1 MTVSKRHHYTPRYY
15 LKRFETEAGA
25 LWRLDSENGAV
36 TKGNNERFGFKKRW
50 NTLRSPPPGYAPDW
64 AEKQIAVIDGMA
76 SKVITEILEGE
87 VKADIRKLAMAVSF
101 MHYNQPRLRRE
112 LETVHPDKVGHWNED
127 YWLVVRLKT
136 ALHNWESFVPFYY
149 SLNVFPPGSS
159 RRFLTSS
166 NPLIGF
172 TNKPTMLLPL
182 SSRHCLFLSNDP
194 AHRDFGSVT
203 RTLGPDEI
211 AGINRMTIKN
221 AWHYLYSCTDSFT
234 E

>member
-1 MTVSKRHHYTPRYY
+1 MTISRRHHYTPRYY
-15 LKRFETEAGA
+15 LKRFETDAGA
-25 LWRLDSENGAV
+25 LWRLDKETGAV

-50 NTLRSPPPGYAPDW
+50 NSLRNPPPGYAPDW

-76 SKVITEILEGE
+76 SKVISEILEGGIS
-87 VKADIRKLAMAVSF
+87 ADIRKLALAISF
-101 MHYNQPRLRRE
+101 MHHNQPRLQRE
-112 LETVHPDKVGHWNED
+112 LEIVHPDEVGHWSED

-136 ALHNWESFVPFYY
+136 ALDNWESYIPLYY
-149 SLNVFPPGSS
+149 ALNVIPPESND
-159 RRFLTSS
+159 RFLTSS
-166 NPLIGF
+166 NPLIDF

-194 AHRDFGSVT
+194 AHRNIAPMTVM
-203 RTLGPDEI
+203 LEPDEI

-221 AWHYLYSCTDSFT
+221 AWQYIYSCTDSFA

>member
-1 MTVSKRHHYTPRYY
+1 MTISKRHHYTPRYY

-25 LWRLDSENGAV
+25 LWRLDSETGAV

-50 NTLRSPPPGYAPDW
+50 NSLRNPPPGHAPDW

-76 SKVITEILEGE
+76 SKVITEILEGQFP
-87 VKADIRKLAMAVSF
+87 ADIRKLAMAISF
-101 MHYNQPRLRRE
+101 MHHNQPRLRRE
-112 LETVHPDKVGHWNED
+112 LETVHPDKVGHWSED

-136 ALHNWESFVPFYY
+136 ALDNWESYVPLYY
-149 SLNVFPPGSS
+149 ALNVIPPCSNH
-159 RRFLTSS
+159 RFLTSS
-166 NPLIGF
+166 NPLIDF

-182 SSRHCLFLSNDP
+182 SSRHCLFLSNDL
-194 AHRDFGSVT
+194 AHRDFGPVT
-203 RTLGPDEI
+203 RTLGAEEI

-221 AWHYLYSCTDSFT
+221 AWQYLYSCTDSFA

>member
-25 LWRLDSENGAV
+25 LWRLDSETGVV

-50 NTLRSPPPGYAPDW
+50 NSLRNPPPGYAPDW

-76 SKVITEILEGE
+76 SKVITEILEGQFP
-87 VKADIRKLAMAVSF
+87 ADIRKLAMAISF
-101 MHYNQPRLRRE
+101 MHHNQPRLRRE
-112 LETVHPDKVGHWNED
+112 LETVHPNKVGQWSED

-136 ALHNWESFVPFYY
+136 ALDNRESYVPLYY
-149 SLNVFPPGSS
+149 SLNVIPPGSDQ
-159 RRFLTSS
+159 RFLTSS
-166 NPLIGF
+166 NPLIDF

-194 AHRDFGSVT
+194 AHRDFGPVI
-203 RTLGPDEI
+203 RTPDHVEI

-221 AWHYLYSCTDSFT
+221 AWQYIYSCTDSFA

>member
-15 LKRFETEAGA
+15 LKRFETKAGA
-25 LWRLDSENGAV
+25 LWRLDSETGKI
-36 TKGNNERFGFKKRW
+36 TKGNNARFGFKKRW
-50 NTLRSPPPGYAPDW
+50 NSLRNPPPGYAPDW

-76 SKVITEILEGE
+76 SKVITEILEGQFP
-87 VKADIRKLAMAVSF
+87 ADIRKLAMAISF
-101 MHYNQPRLRRE
+101 MHHNQPRLRRE
-112 LETVHPDKVGHWNED
+112 LETVHPDKVGHWSED

-136 ALHNWESFVPFYY
+136 ALDNWENYVPLYY
-149 SLNVFPPGSS
+149 ALNVIPPDSDQ
-159 RRFLTSS
+159 RFLTSS
-166 NPLIGF
+166 NPLIDF

-194 AHRDFGSVT
+194 AHRNFGPVT
-203 RTLGPDEI
+203 RTPGAEEI

-221 AWHYLYSCTDSFT
+221 AWQYLYSSTESFA